1 MEPDT
6 DDRTS
11 RGVRTDS
18 EIIER
23 SRDDPAA
30 FGELFDRHAPA
41 IHRYAQRRTDVAVAD
56 DVMAQTF
63 LVAFERRLDFRVE
76 QQHAAPW
83 LYGIANNL
91 IRRHRRDEVRSLR
104 ALERVGAA
112 ETSDDDSA
120 QVAERLDATAAVRAL
135 APVLRGMSRV
145 QRETVLLHA
154 WTDLSY
160 EEIAEA
166 MDVPVGTVR
175 SRLSRAR
182 ATLRTAT
189 LDRNDPQLRSVLA
202 SDRGGLDG

>member
-1 MEPDT
+1 
-6 DDRTS
+6 
-11 RGVRTDS
+11 VRTDS

-63 LVAFERRLDFRVE
+63 LVAFERRLDFRTE
-76 QQHAAPW
+76 HQHAAPW

-104 ALERVGAA
+104 ALERVGSAPA
-112 ETSDDDSA
+112 PDDDSA
-120 QVAERLDATAAVRAL
+120 GVADRLDAAAAVRAL
-135 APVLRGMSRV
+135 APVLRSMPRA

-154 WTDLSY
+154 WTELSY

-166 MDVPVGTVR
+166 MDVPIGTVR
-175 SRLSRAR
+175 SRLNRAR
-182 ATLRTAT
+182 TTLRTAT
-189 LDRNDPQLRSVLA
+189 RDGVGPLLDSVLA